1 MIITG
6 KKNIEEILGQ
16 ILKNDNVFIVGCGG
30 CATKCDTGSQKAV
43 DEMSAELVKH
53 NVSVAGNIVLETAC
67 DVRLAKRDLL
77 KSIKDKAVT
86 AILTLTCGAGVQAIE
101 KVTDL
106 KIISGLDSLFVG
118 TTERIGVYKNF
129 CSNCGECILGKTAGI
144 CPKTRCQKG
153 LLNGPCGGFV
163 NGKCEVDQTL
173 DCAWVLIY
181 EKLKKNN
188 QLGNFITSFIPPK
201 KYNKKI
207 S

>member
-1 MIITG
+1 MIITA
-6 KKNIEEILGQ
+6 KKQITEILQQ
-16 ILKNDNVFIVGCGG
+16 ITENDRVFVVGCGG

-43 DEMSAELVKH
+43 DDMIDELRK
-53 NVSVAGNIVLETAC
+53 NNMTVSGSIVLETAC
-67 DVRLAKRDLL
+67 DVRLAKRDI
-77 KSIKDKAVT
+77 KKNIKDVT
-86 AILTLTCGAGVQAIE
+86 AILTLTCGAGVQSIE

-129 CSNCGECILGKTAGI
+129 CSNCGECILGRTAGI

-188 QLGNFITSFIPPK
+188 QLNNFKSSFIPPRQ
-201 KYNKKI
+201 YNKKT

>member
-1 MIITG
+1 MIITSRKEIG
-6 KKNIEEILGQ
+6 EILSQ
-16 ILKNDNVFIVGCGG
+16 INEKDKVFVVGCGG

-43 DEMSAELVKH
+43 DDMTDELEKNNITVEG
-53 NVSVAGNIVLETAC
+53 SIVLDNAC
-67 DVRLAKRDLL
+67 DVRLAKRDIT
-77 KSIKDKAVT
+77 KSIKDKNVT

-129 CSNCGECILGKTAGI
+129 CSNCGECILGRTAGI

-188 QLGNFITSFIPPK
+188 KLGEFKNSFLPPR

-207 S
+207 

>member
-1 MIITG
+1 MIITA
-6 KKNIEEILGQ
+6 KKQITEILQQ
-16 ILKNDNVFIVGCGG
+16 ITENDRVFVVGCGG

-43 DEMSAELVKH
+43 DEMSAELAKNNI
-53 NVSVAGNIVLETAC
+53 NVVGNIVLETAC
-67 DVRLAKRDLL
+67 DVRLAKRDLS
-77 KSIKDKAVT
+77 KNIKDKNVT

-101 KVTDL
+101 KITDL
-106 KIISGLDSLFVG
+106 KIVSGLDSLFVG

-129 CSNCGECILGKTAGI
+129 CSNCGECILGRTAGI

-163 NGKCEVDQTL
+163 DGKCEVDQTL

-188 QLGNFITSFIPPK
+188 QLDNFKNSFIPPRQ
-201 KYNKKI
+201 YNKK
-207 S
+207 SF

>member
-1 MIITG
+1 MIITS
-6 KKNIEEILGQ
+6 KKEISEILSQ
-16 ILKNDNVFIVGCGG
+16 IAEKDTVFVVGCGG

-43 DEMSAELVKH
+43 DDMVNELTKN
-53 NVSVAGNIVLETAC
+53 NVIVAGSIVLETAC
-67 DVRLAKRDLL
+67 DVRLAKRDIT
-77 KSIKDKAVT
+77 KNIKDKSVT

-118 TTERIGVYKNF
+118 TTERIGVHKNF
-129 CSNCGECILGKTAGI
+129 CSNCGECILGRTAGI
-144 CPKTRCQKG
+144 CPKTRCPKG

-188 QLGNFITSFIPPK
+188 KLSEFKNSFLPPR
-201 KYNKKI
+201 KYNKK
-207 S
+207 SF